1 MKVDYSLASEEQLN
15 MMKLMIAELS
25 HYWKFR
31 ANGLELPNPDGTI
44 SDIKARICAIELR
57 DCAKQLDLILSGEP
71 TEADGFQ
78 F

>member
-1 MKVDYSLASEEQLN
+1 MKIDYSLTPDEQVN
-15 MMKLMIAELS
+15 MMKLMISELS

-31 ANGLELPNPDGTI
+31 ANALELPFPDGTMP
-44 SDIKARICAIELR
+44 DIKARLMAIELR
-57 DCAKQLDLILSGEP
+57 DCAKQLDRILSGEP